1 MTAGVAA
8 FPLLVYALGA
18 CRTVYVG
25 DSGDLLTAIS
35 VLGIPHPSGYP
46 LYVLAA
52 KAWSL
57 VFFFL
62 PLPLSVS
69 LLSAACGAAA
79 CAVLYRAARESGVDT
94 LPAAAAAWLFA
105 FAPSVW
111 AEANIQRVYTLNAL
125 FVALALRLGLR
136 WSRESRDRDLVAAA
150 FVCGLGASN
159 HLEMGV
165 VGLAVGVFAL
175 ISRPAILRRWKLLGT
190 CAGVAILGLLPYV
203 YLPLRARAHPLLDWG
218 HPVTPRS
225 FAAVVLREGFWGRAW
240 IRGPDDFLPILK
252 DYAHSLLTESAWVGA
267 VLAVIAVASARR
279 RGWPVG
285 LPLLVMAANLVVL
298 ALHGS
303 RSDLF
308 IWHRYYIPSYLCLA
322 LLAAWGWQT
331 LAEMASRPILAVASL
346 LPPLALLVIGW
357 RPNDRSRY
365 RIGEDYSRH
374 LLATLPPG
382 SQLIASDD
390 NILFVLMYLN
400 LGEQVRPD
408 VHLILEGVGGSNLP
422 PLSFNPDVDPVFL
435 THYPN
440 WKIATLDAIPVGLAF
455 RAWRVGTPVPPASSV
470 PERLDGELDPRVP
483 KDYLT
488 RNLIGNF
495 HQMRAMTFE
504 LRDWTAA
511 RRELELAAESAPDND
526 VLFYNLGL
534 IYRRNGLLEDALA
547 AFQRSVQI
555 NPREIASL
563 SKPRAADRAAEV
575 QAEIVQRDQLLA
587 ELSRDPALEG
597 LPPGSLQYRTVLARR
612 LGALGKPSWARG
624 VLLATP

>member
-365 RIGEDYSRH
+365 RIGEDYSRQ

-455 RAWRVGTPVPPASSV
+455 RAWRAGTPVPPASSV